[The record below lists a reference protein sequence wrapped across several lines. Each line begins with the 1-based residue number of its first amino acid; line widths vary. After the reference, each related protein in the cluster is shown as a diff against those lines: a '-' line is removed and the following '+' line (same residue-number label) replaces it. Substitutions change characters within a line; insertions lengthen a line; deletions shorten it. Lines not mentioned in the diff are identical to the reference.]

1 MKTIIL
7 ILITVYSF
15 SLSAQKKS
23 SDSKAP
29 ENWFNLSYEKNKIYG
44 VGTERTYTE
53 IKKGRRAD
61 TIIVCVLDGG
71 VDQNHEDLKSIM
83 WQNPGE
89 IAGNGIDDDK
99 NGYVDDIF
107 GWNFIGGKNGE
118 SVQYDNLEFVRLL
131 RPLAKKYADLNENTI
146 PLTEA
151 EDYAKYKKLDAELQM
166 QLTNNQKTFDQI
178 VNVKKIIDGMKEE
191 IKVQFAIDSVRY
203 SDFKKYKPSENYKK
217 IYLVLSLGI
226 RNETSWNELS
236 TEINKGYE
244 QKSAIIKYNLNLEY
258 DSRSIV
264 GDNYEDGTERFYGN
278 ADVKGPDASH
288 GTHVAGI
295 IAANRLN
302 SIGILGVA
310 APVKIMAVRCVPAGD
325 ERDKDVANGIRY
337 AVDNGAKIIN
347 MSFGKSYSYN
357 KDLVDDAVRYAE
369 SKGVLLI
376 HAAGNSH
383 QNNDVKD
390 NFPNDNLGKEL
401 DASNWIEVGAISW
414 KRGKEMIA
422 KFSNYGKNEVD
433 VFAPG
438 VDINSCKVD
447 GGYIELSGTSMAA
460 PVCAGVAALIW
471 IYHPEFTP
479 DQVKSIIETASD
491 KSMIKKKVILP
502 GEKKKKVKFG
512 SLCKSGGVVDLY
524 AAFQFADKKK

>member
-1 MKTIIL
+1 
-7 ILITVYSF
+7 
-15 SLSAQKKS
+15 
-23 SDSKAP
+23 
-29 ENWFNLSYEKNKIYG
+29 
-44 VGTERTYTE
+44 
-53 IKKGRRAD
+53 
-61 TIIVCVLDGG
+61 
-71 VDQNHEDLKSIM
+71 
-83 WQNPGE
+83 
-89 IAGNGIDDDK
+89 
-99 NGYVDDIF
+99 
-107 GWNFIGGKNGE
+107 
-118 SVQYDNLEFVRLL
+118 
-131 RPLAKKYADLNENTI
+131 
-146 PLTEA
+146 
-151 EDYAKYKKLDAELQM
+151 
-166 QLTNNQKTFDQI
+166 
-178 VNVKKIIDGMKEE
+178 
-191 IKVQFAIDSVRY
+191 
-203 SDFKKYKPSENYKK
+203 
-217 IYLVLSLGI
+217 VLSLGI

-244 QKSAIIKYNLNLEY
+244 QISAIIKYNLNLEY